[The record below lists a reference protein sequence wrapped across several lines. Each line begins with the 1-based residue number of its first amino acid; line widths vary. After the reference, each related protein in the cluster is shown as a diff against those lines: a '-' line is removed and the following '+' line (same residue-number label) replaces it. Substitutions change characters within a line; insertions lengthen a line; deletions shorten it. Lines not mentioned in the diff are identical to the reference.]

1 MKTEDADPLEHVE
14 NKTKVAKY
22 FEDEKTGKQ
31 RLFRGVVDG
40 YKQKNKYWHI
50 TFEVL
55 YVPTRL
61 FLLPL
66 PSSTCIF
73 VNAFSKDGDEEDF
86 NRKELDDAIHLFEE
100 VYMRQLVVY
109 KGGKGEST

>member
-1 MKTEDADPLEHVE
+1 MKTEDADPSEHVE

-55 YVPTRL
+55 YVPTRVTSWSAAP
-61 FLLPL
+61 FTFA
-66 PSSTCIF
+66 S
-73 VNAFSKDGDEEDF
+73 
-86 NRKELDDAIHLFEE
+86 
-100 VYMRQLVVY
+100 YMYIRECVL
-109 KGGKGEST
+109 KGRRRGGF